1 MKCFDQRSKKREV
14 DNLSSGWLWI
24 AEPKVIVSFSD
35 YVGDTNIWQNPG
47 KQCKRP
53 RRKSWASAKAIYLT
67 SITSKVFVMNIQRYK
82 GTRSL
87 SSPYHWHCNTALCH
101 NLWTA
106 KLSAQVRLNSP
117 LGVERMLMI
126 LDGAL
131 GNRRVLIVVHGLCKK
146 GRACLWGPCHVKRAS
161 GDFCIFSFIRWQ
173 TVASGYQG
181 VLPIITKSSWG

>member
-1 MKCFDQRSKKREV
+1 MICFDQRSKKREV

-53 RRKSWASAKAIYLT
+53 RRKSWALAKAIYLT

-87 SSPYHWHCNTALCH
+87 SSPYH
-101 NLWTA
+101 
-106 KLSAQVRLNSP
+106 
-117 LGVERMLMI
+117 
-126 LDGAL
+126 
-131 GNRRVLIVVHGLCKK
+131 
-146 GRACLWGPCHVKRAS
+146 
-161 GDFCIFSFIRWQ
+161 
-173 TVASGYQG
+173 
-181 VLPIITKSSWG
+181 